1 MSATNVYGYML
12 TLLIGGKLIKG
23 LETTGLKIKPN
34 YESILLK
41 EDEGVP
47 TDDFIDYD
55 QEMPFA
61 GKTIEMDTGES
72 TTHEDFETI
81 RAAAKTGAT
90 VSFSYGR
97 MSAGEKITYGNAKI
111 TDYSEDGG
119 SEKKHAS
126 FSGALRAIK
135 GSVTDGTYPTTTEE
149 A

>member
-1 MSATNVYGYML
+1 MLGTKIYGYML
-12 TLLIGGKLIKG
+12 TLKIGGKLIKG

-34 YESILLK
+34 YEQILLK

-55 QEMPFA
+55 QEMSFA
-61 GKTIEMDTGES
+61 GKTIEMDSEES

-81 RAAAKTGAT
+81 REAAKTGAEI
-90 VSFSYGR
+90 SFAYGR
-97 MSAGEKITYGNAKI
+97 MSAGEKITYGTCTI

-119 SEKKHAS
+119 SEKKMAG
-126 FSGALRAIK
+126 FSGALKAKK
-135 GSVTDGTYPTTTEE
+135 GSVTYGTYPTTTT